1 MTKRIEFEAK
11 SIKEAEEIA
20 LKEFNV
26 PLEYIKISVIKE
38 KKGILGIGSST
49 LYEALLEINL
59 AFEGKKYLENLYK
72 ALEVEVITEFR
83 TSDEGREI
91 AYNIQS
97 DENALIIGFEGR
109 TLNAAQI
116 LLRNYLSRLSDG
128 PVRVTLDIAGY
139 KDNRKRQ
146 LEILATKVAKEVAYS
161 GVEAR
166 LDPMN
171 SYERRII
178 HTKLA
183 EWRDVY
189 TESEGTGEERAIIV
203 KPKKK

>member
-20 LKEFNV
+20 IKEFNV

-116 LLRNYLSRLSDG
+116 LLRNYLSKLSDG
-128 PVRVTLDIAGY
+128 SVRVTLDIAGY

-146 LEILATKVAKEVAYS
+146 LEILATKVAKEVAFS

>member
-116 LLRNYLSRLSDG
+116 LLRNYLSKLSDG

>member
-20 LKEFNV
+20 IKEFNV

-109 TLNAAQI
+109 TLNATQT
-116 LLRNYLSRLSDG
+116 LLRNYLNKLSDG
-128 PVRVTLDIAGY
+128 PVRVSLDIAGY

-146 LEILATKVAKEVAYS
+146 LEILATKVAKEVAFS

>member
-20 LKEFNV
+20 IKEFNV

-91 AYNIQS
+91 DYNIQS

-109 TLNAAQI
+109 TLNATQT
-116 LLRNYLSRLSDG
+116 LLRNYLNKLSDG
-128 PVRVTLDIAGY
+128 PVRVSLDIAGY

-146 LEILATKVAKEVAYS
+146 LEILATKVAKEVAFS

-171 SYERRII
+171 S
-178 HTKLA
+178 
-183 EWRDVY
+183 
-189 TESEGTGEERAIIV
+189 
-203 KPKKK
+203 

>member
-20 LKEFNV
+20 IKEFNV

-109 TLNAAQI
+109 TLNATQT
-116 LLRNYLSRLSDG
+116 LLRNYLNKLSDG
-128 PVRVTLDIAGY
+128 PVRVSLDIAGY

-146 LEILATKVAKEVAYS
+146 LEILATKVAKEVAFS

-189 TESEGTGEERAIIV
+189 TESEGNGEERAIIV

>member
-20 LKEFNV
+20 IKEFNV

-83 TSDEGREI
+83 ASDEGREI

-109 TLNAAQI
+109 TLNATQT
-116 LLRNYLSRLSDG
+116 LLRNYLNKLSDG
-128 PVRVTLDIAGY
+128 PVRVSLDIAGY

-146 LEILATKVAKEVAYS
+146 LEILATKVAKEVAFS

-189 TESEGTGEERAIIV
+189 TESEGNGEERAIIV

>member
-1 MTKRIEFEAK
+1 M
-11 SIKEAEEIA
+11 
-20 LKEFNV
+20 LD
-26 PLEYIKISVIKE
+26 
-38 KKGILGIGSST
+38 
-49 LYEALLEINL
+49 INL
-59 AFEGKKYLENLYK
+59 AFEGKKYLENLYA

-83 TSDEGREI
+83 ISDEGREI

-109 TLNAAQI
+109 TLNAAQT
-116 LLRNYLSRLSDG
+116 LLRNYLNKLSDG
-128 PVRVTLDIAGY
+128 PVRVSLDIAGY

-146 LEILATKVAKEVAYS
+146 LEILATKVAKEVAFS

-189 TESEGTGEERAIIV
+189 TESEGNGEERAIIV